1 MKDGAEDEVMRDA
14 RRAVISARRAVHEAQ
29 RALDRAEM
37 QFKLA
42 GIDPEEFLQRFEK
55 EADPVERQEIDR
67 LVAEAMAQMAIASNR
82 VESQAN
88 LANSANSAARRIR
101 FHV

>member
-14 RRAVISARRAVHEAQ
+14 QRAVISARRAVHEAQ

-55 EADPVERQEIDR
+55 DADPLERQEFDR
-67 LVAEAMAQMAIASNR
+67 LIAEAMAQMAIASNQ
-82 VESQAN
+82 VEGQAN
-88 LANSANSAARRIR
+88 LANSGNSAARRIR

>member
-14 RRAVISARRAVHEAQ
+14 QRAVISARRAVHEAQ

-55 EADPVERQEIDR
+55 DADPVERQEFDR
-67 LVAEAMAQMAIASNR
+67 LIAEAMAQMAIASNQ

-88 LANSANSAARRIR
+88 LANSGKSAARRIR